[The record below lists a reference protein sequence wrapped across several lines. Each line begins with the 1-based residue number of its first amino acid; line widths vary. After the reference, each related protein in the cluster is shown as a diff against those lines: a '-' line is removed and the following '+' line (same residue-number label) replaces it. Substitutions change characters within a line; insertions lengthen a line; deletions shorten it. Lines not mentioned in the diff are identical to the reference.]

1 MWLQMQ
7 LEALG
12 QFLDKGGPV
21 LLWLGV
27 LAFILWTLVFER
39 VWYFQTAVKSD
50 MKATVDTWEA
60 RNERTSWEA
69 HQIREMLVS
78 QVRQKIF
85 SSLPMVA
92 TLVALAPLMGLLG
105 TVTGMID
112 VFHTLAVTGGG
123 DAKAMAGGVAKA
135 TLPTMAGMVIAISGV
150 FAKSYLERK
159 AEVTTKLLEDHLTMD
174 H

>member
-1 MWLQMQ
+1 MMIQTLFEQ
-7 LEALG
+7 LSE
-12 QFLDKGGPV
+12 FLEKGGPV

-27 LAFILWTLVFER
+27 LAFLLWTLVFER

-50 MKATVDTWEA
+50 IKSTVDSWEE
-60 RNERTSWEA
+60 RSERTSWQA
-69 HQIREMLVS
+69 HQVREMLVS
-78 QVRQKIF
+78 RARLKIYA
-85 SSLPMVA
+85 SLPMVA

-150 FAKSYLERK
+150 FAKSYLERR

>member
-1 MWLQMQ
+1 MMIQTLFEQ
-7 LEALG
+7 LSE
-12 QFLDKGGPV
+12 FLNKGGPV

-39 VWYFQTAVKSD
+39 VWYFQTAAKSD
-50 MKATVDTWEA
+50 IKATVDAWDA
-60 RNERTSWEA
+60 RSERQSWQA
-69 HQIREMLVS
+69 RQVREMLVS
-78 QVRQKIF
+78 RARLKIEAM
-85 SSLPMVA
+85 LPMVA

-159 AEVTTKLLEDHLTMD
+159 AEVTTKLLEDHLTTD